1 MAKLSIECKKL
12 MVKEIGDKLNSVETL
27 IVTSYKGLSSQDLN
41 NLRKELREVSGDYL
55 VVKDS
60 MAKKA
65 MSEGSNKSVVDLIK
79 GEVGIA
85 IDSKEDPTQISKVLT
100 KFSKES
106 EALKI
111 RGGIMNGKLLSI
123 QDIKALATLPSREAL
138 LGILANVLNA
148 PIQSLAGALNAI
160 ICKVLYALKAVKDK
174 KEKEPKA
181 EESKSEAKPEAKS
194 EEKTEN
200 KEETKEP
207 QAEKKE
213 EPASENKQETKP
225 EEKKEDQNG

>member
-1 MAKLSIECKKL
+1 MTKLSIECKKL
-12 MVKEIGDKLNSVETL
+12 MVKEISERLNNVETL

-41 NLRKELREVSGDYL
+41 NLRKELREVFGEYI

-65 MSEGSNKSVVDLIK
+65 ILEGSNKTVADLIE

-85 IDSKEDPTQISKVLT
+85 IDTKEDPAQISKVLT

-111 RGGIMNGKLLSI
+111 RGGIMNGKLLSV
-123 QDIKALATLPSREAL
+123 QDIKTLAMLPSREAL

-148 PIQSLAGALNAI
+148 PIQGLAGVLNAI
-160 ICKVLYALKAVKDK
+160 ICKVLYALNAVKDK
-174 KEKEPKA
+174 KEKEPKPKAA
-181 EESKSEAKPEAKS
+181 EPKPEAKPE
-194 EEKTEN
+194 EKAEV
-200 KEETKEP
+200 KEEVKEQ